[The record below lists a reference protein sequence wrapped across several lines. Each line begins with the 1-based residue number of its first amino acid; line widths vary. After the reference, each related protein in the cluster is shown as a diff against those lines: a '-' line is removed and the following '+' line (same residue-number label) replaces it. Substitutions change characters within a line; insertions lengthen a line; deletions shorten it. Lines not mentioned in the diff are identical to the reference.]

1 MEADVLTRR
10 VDRMCLIV
18 LCLGLGFLGP
28 VAAQDT
34 PNTPA
39 AADYESYRGELLR
52 FLDMFEEVAV
62 HYQDGYRREQLALAR
77 RMLERV
83 RPEDFAQAFPEG
95 PRTSPA
101 AQRYRGSPLR
111 AHRCPASRGSRNPG
125 PAAPD
130 TAGPSSHPGCMQWHR
145 TRLHDQ
151 LRAAGGTA
159 GRRGTDLRGR
169 PWL

>member
-39 AADYESYRGELLR
+39 PADYESYRGELLR

-95 PRTSPA
+95 
-101 AQRYRGSPLR
+101 
-111 AHRCPASRGSRNPG
+111 
-125 PAAPD
+125 APD
-130 TAGPSSHPGCMQWHR
+130 VAPLLNATE
-145 TRLHDQ
+145 
-151 LRAAGGTA
+151 
-159 GRRGTDLRGR
+159 DLRSALTAAR
-169 PWL
+169 HASMSARMSRAVPLPSLTKKLA